1 MFGGKNIEN
10 RTWST
15 AYRGPLAIHSSKTVL
30 AADIAECERI
40 VGRKIERDDLTRGAI
55 VGFYGLTTTAYTK
68 YLAGIAMRR
77 AGGPPAG

>member
-30 AADIAECERI
+30 AADIAECERSSAA
-40 VGRKIERDDLTRGAI
+40 RLN
-55 VGFYGLTTTAYTK
+55 
-68 YLAGIAMRR
+68 AMT
-77 AGGPPAG
+77 